1 MDREINI
8 LSITGGGMR
17 GLVTLY
23 EMKALEDKL
32 DRPLSE
38 YFDYIGGTST
48 GGIIASMLAFGF
60 DIQQTINFYE
70 KHGPKIFEKKFF
82 RWGLLRPKYDDRY
95 FNKITRQTFKGLKI
109 SDSSVNLVV
118 PAYDIDNF
126 TKRIFKSY
134 DTREEVDMFD
144 VIRSTAS
151 AQTYFKV
158 HSFDGA
164 NFIDGGM
171 VINNPSQLL
180 FIEALYKIRNGE
192 AKGINIVSFGTGR
205 KDTDIKVSKRGKGKL
220 FWAKPTIDI
229 LLNEQART
237 TDYYL
242 NRIVGTLGSGSYFNI
257 EPILNRSSKDIDDAS
272 KSNLA
277 AMRLDGIESAE
288 KHIKI
293 INKVAEKLES
303 TCRQKQ
309 V

>member
-1 MDREINI
+1 MSKEVNI

-23 EMKALEDKL
+23 EMKALEEKL
-32 DRPLSE
+32 KRPLNE

-60 DIQQTINFYE
+60 NIQQTINFYE
-70 KHGPKIFEKKFF
+70 KHGPKIFKKRFF
-82 RWGLLRPKYDDRY
+82 RWGVLRPKYDDRY
-95 FNKITRQTFKGLKI
+95 FNKIIRQTFKDLKI
-109 SDSSVNLVV
+109 SDSSTNLVV
-118 PAYDIDNF
+118 PAYNIDSF

-134 DTREEVDMFD
+134 DRRGQVNMFD

-158 HSFDGA
+158 HNFDGA
-164 NFIDGGM
+164 NYIDGGM

-180 FIEALYKIRNGE
+180 FTEALYKIRNGE
-192 AKGINIVSFGTGR
+192 AKGINVISFGTGR
-205 KDTDIKVSKRGKGKL
+205 KDTDIKVSKKGKGKL

-237 TDYYL
+237 ADYYL
-242 NRIVGTLGSGSYFNI
+242 NRLVHTLESGTYFNI
-257 EPILNRSSKDIDDAS
+257 EPILDKSSKDIDDAS
-272 KSNLA
+272 KGNLA
-277 AMRLDGIESAE
+277 AMRLDGLASAE
-288 KHIKI
+288 KHHKI

-303 TCRQKQ
+303 TWQ
-309 V
+309 

>member
-1 MDREINI
+1 MSKEVNI

-23 EMKALEDKL
+23 EMRALEEKL
-32 DRPLSE
+32 EKPLNK

-60 DIQQTINFYE
+60 SVQQTINFYE
-70 KHGPKIFEKKFF
+70 KHGPKIFENKLL
-82 RWGLLRPKYDDRY
+82 RWGVFRPKYDDKY
-95 FNKITRQTFKGLKI
+95 FNKIIRQTFKNQKI
-109 SDSSVNLVV
+109 SDSAVNLVV
-118 PAYDIDNF
+118 PAYNIDNF

-134 DTREEVDMFD
+134 ATKEEVEMFD

-158 HSFDGA
+158 HNFDGS
-164 NFIDGGM
+164 NYIDGGM

-192 AKGINIVSFGTGR
+192 AEEINVVSFGTGR
-205 KDTDIKVSKRGKGKL
+205 KDTDIKVSKKGKGKL

-242 NRIVGTLGSGSYFNI
+242 NRIVGTLGTGSYFNI

-272 KSNLA
+272 KKNLT

-288 KHIKI
+288 RHIKI

-303 TCRQKQ
+303 TCQQKQ
-309 V
+309 A